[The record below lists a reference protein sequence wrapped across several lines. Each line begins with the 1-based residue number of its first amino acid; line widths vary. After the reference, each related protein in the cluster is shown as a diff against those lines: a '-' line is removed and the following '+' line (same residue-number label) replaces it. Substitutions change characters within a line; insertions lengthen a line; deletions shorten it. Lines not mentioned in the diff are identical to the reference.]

1 MYTVS
6 ATVHGAEPGELHMR
20 RSIDDATDDHPADDD
35 ERPPVSWAVALSDDC
50 DACGMGE
57 PRVVLTMEEVGR
69 AGLGLV
75 AHLAPATARRL
86 RTAIAAALK
95 EIGEEPGP

>member
-1 MYTVS
+1 
-6 ATVHGAEPGELHMR
+6 MR
-20 RSIDDATDDHPADDD
+20 RSIDDALDDHPADDD
-35 ERPPVSWAVALSDDC
+35 ERPPVSWAVAASDDC
-50 DACGMGE
+50 DGCGAGE
-57 PRVVLTMEEVGR
+57 PRIVLTVEESGR

-86 RTAIAAALK
+86 RAAVAAALR